1 MAGNRGRQTNNDELV
16 SWIIVVVALVVFWP
30 VGLFLL
36 FRKLTQS
43 PGQSRTGSRHP
54 YDIRQQEEWQSGQ
67 TRQEPGTQGVRQNV
81 VYHRDGTS
89 TRRQVVRRQPVQS
102 TRHTANTASAPA
114 TAHSGQGRG
123 LIVGGGVL
131 AGLFGFISFT
141 EILNVVDG
149 LLHGYSWWSLE
160 EIFVPL
166 GLCGVGLVLLSVGLA
181 RSRKAKRFRKYL
193 ALIGRQKSIWVENL
207 AQAMPVPMHT
217 ACDDLQEMLDKGILP
232 MGYLDM
238 GSGRLILTDE
248 GLQAEPETTEPKSD
262 TDGEDERIL
271 AQIRAVN
278 DAIEDEEM
286 SRKIDRIEEITR
298 KIFAY
303 QKKNPEKA
311 GQLRSFL
318 NYYLPTT
325 LKILNAYAQMEEQGV
340 EGANITAAKVRIEGM
355 MDKVVEGYEKQLDR
369 LFENQAMDITT
380 DVQVL
385 EQMLEKD
392 GLSQQ
397 WEGLTL
403 NG

>member
-1 MAGNRGRQTNNDELV
+1 MAGNQGRKNDELM
-16 SWIIVVVALVVFWP
+16 SWIVVVVALVVFWP

-43 PGQSRTGSRHP
+43 SGSSRTGSRHP
-54 YDIRQQEEWQSGQ
+54 YDIRQQEEWQSRQ
-67 TRQEPGTQGVRQNV
+67 TRQEPGTQGVRQSGTV
-81 VYHRDGTS
+81 HRRDSAS
-89 TRRQVVRRQPVQS
+89 TRRQVVRRQPVQPA
-102 TRHTANTASAPA
+102 RTAAK
-114 TAHSGQGRG
+114 HSGQGRG
-123 LIVGGGVL
+123 LMIGGGVL

-141 EILNVVDG
+141 EILNVVDD
-149 LLHGYSWWSLE
+149 LLHGYNWWSLE

-181 RSRKAKRFRKYL
+181 RSRKEKRFRKYL
-193 ALIGRQKSIWVENL
+193 ALIGRQESIWVETL

-248 GLQAEPETTEPKSD
+248 GLRAEPETPKPKSD
-262 TDGEDERIL
+262 TEGEDARIL

-340 EGANITAAKVRIEGM
+340 EGVNITAAKVRIEGM

-369 LFENQAMDITT
+369 LFENEAMDITT

-397 WEGLTL
+397 WEGMTL

>member
-1 MAGNRGRQTNNDELV
+1 MAGNQGKKNDELM

-43 PGQSRTGSRHP
+43 SGSSRTGSRHP
-54 YDIRQQEEWQSGQ
+54 YDIRQQEEWQSRQ
-67 TRQEPGTQGVRQNV
+67 TRQEPGTQGVRQSGT
-81 VYHRDGTS
+81 VYRRDS
-89 TRRQVVRRQPVQS
+89 APTRRQVVRRQPVPP
-102 TRHTANTASAPA
+102 TRTAAPA
-114 TAHSGQGRG
+114 PAAKHSGQGRG
-123 LIVGGGVL
+123 LIIGGGVL
-131 AGLFGFISFT
+131 AGMFGFISFAS
-141 EILNVVDG
+141 LVNLVDNI
-149 LLHGYSWWSLE
+149 LHGYSWWSLE
-160 EIFVPL
+160 DIFIPL
-166 GLCGVGLVLLSVGLA
+166 GLCGVGLVLLSVGLS
-181 RSRKAKRFRKYL
+181 RSRKEKRFRKYL
-193 ALIGRQKSIWVENL
+193 ALIGRQESIWVETL

-248 GLQAEPETTEPKSD
+248 GLRSEPETPEPKSD
-262 TDGEDERIL
+262 TEGEDARIL

-303 QKKNPEKA
+303 QKKNPAKA
-311 GQLRSFL
+311 GQLRTFL

-369 LFENQAMDITT
+369 LFENEAMDITT

-397 WEGLTL
+397 WEGITL

>member
-1 MAGNRGRQTNNDELV
+1 MAGNYGRQNHNDELL
-16 SWIIVVVALVVFWP
+16 SWIIVVIALVIFWP

-43 PGQSRTGSRHP
+43 SGSSSAGSRHP
-54 YDIRQQEEWQSGQ
+54 YDIQRQGQ
-67 TRQEPGTQGVRQNV
+67 QRQGQQEPGTQGIHTNGPIPVRR
-81 VYHRDGTS
+81 RDQGTIPV
-89 TRRQVVRRQPVQS
+89 RRRTEGAQPQAQPVVRRP
-102 TRHTANTASAPA
+102 AP
-114 TAHSGQGRG
+114 SYRDNSGRG
-123 LIVGGGVL
+123 LLVGGGVL
-131 AGLFGFISFT
+131 AGVFGFISFT
-141 EILNVVDG
+141 ELLNLVDN
-149 LLHGYSWWSLE
+149 LLHGYSWWRLE
-160 EIFVPL
+160 DLFIPL
-166 GLCGVGLVLLSVGLA
+166 GVCGVGLVLMSVGFS
-181 RSRKAKRFRKYL
+181 RGRKAKRFRKYL
-193 ALIGRQKSIWVENL
+193 ALIGRQESISVETL
-207 AQAMPVPMHT
+207 AQAMPVSLHT

-238 GSGRLILTDE
+238 GSGRLILSDE
-248 GLQAEPETTEPKSD
+248 GIQEEPAPQPEPKAGAV
-262 TDGEDERIL
+262 GEDERIL

-311 GQLRSFL
+311 SQLRSFL

-369 LFENQAMDITT
+369 LFENEAMDITT

-397 WEGLTL
+397 WEGMTL